1 MQCAK
6 IVTRHFFVYL
16 SLPAI
21 IYLCEFSNG
30 NTRTMR
36 EMCSE
41 LTIKASERGQWHVCG
56 IWPCQASKI
65 KLLVKI
71 INNLKPLTIF
81 TKISILQVWSGHCL
95 FWSVFSRIWTEWGK
109 MQDRKTLNSDNHCK
123 ILFILF
129 IYWNYFKSMQSKIS

>member
-21 IYLCEFSNG
+21 IYFCEVSNG

-56 IWPCQASKI
+56 NWPCQASKM
-65 KLLVKI
+65 KLLIKI
-71 INNLKPLTIF
+71 INSLQPLTIF
-81 TKISILQVWSGHCL
+81 TKISILQVWSGQCV

-109 MQDRKTLNSDNHCK
+109 MQDK
-123 ILFILF
+123 IWTTIAKFYLSYSFIGIILSRCSQK
-129 IYWNYFKSMQSKIS
+129 YHNN